1 VRRPDAL
8 DALAADLANRSG
20 VSFAVAST
28 DADRDHCFRLRLAA
42 VTERGWALE
51 SQDPERDSFDD
62 RAVHVVGWRDGAA
75 VCCGRLVFPP
85 GPLPTEMVCGIT
97 IEPAGSVV
105 DVGRMTVA
113 SSVRRSDRA
122 MFLSLLAALYLE
134 TRARGYTTG
143 CGMMAPSVR
152 SLLRYLGV
160 SLDVLGPD
168 RMFQGERRSPVRF
181 DVAVH
186 GDAALARWR

>member
-1 VRRPDAL
+1 
-8 DALAADLANRSG
+8 
-20 VSFAVAST
+20 
-28 DADRDHCFRLRLAA
+28 
-42 VTERGWALE
+42 
-51 SQDPERDSFDD
+51 
-62 RAVHVVGWRDGAA
+62 
-75 VCCGRLVFPP
+75 
-85 GPLPTEMVCGIT
+85 
-97 IEPAGSVV
+97 
-105 DVGRMTVA
+105 
-113 SSVRRSDRA
+113 